1 MPTYGKVKV
10 QTLTYDSSGSAVDL
24 AVGDI
29 APKASPTFT
38 GTITGATAVLTG
50 DLTVDTN
57 TLKVDSTNNRVGI
70 GTTSP
75 EGLLHLE
82 VSSSGASYTADS
94 ADTFI
99 LERNGGC
106 VIDFRTPSANDAG
119 LIFSD
124 NDARAQGT
132 VLYNHSDNHVQVGT
146 AGSERFR
153 VASAGQLGIGG
164 ANYGTSGQVLTSG
177 GASAAPSWADAGGGA
192 FAEYDAIWLGGD
204 DTYLSADR
212 WGNNHLGS
220 GGSRGT
226 LTRVTNLTPVGN
238 GLTISTSG
246 TSGYITF
253 PSTGLWKIDWHTQ
266 VKRDTAGNF
275 EIEMRV
281 FSSTDSGSN
290 FAQITP
296 KSVFPMDVPS
306 GQQTLANHVFFYNVT
321 NASTQRIF
329 LAMYNP
335 VGYDFHT
342 SKNTMIE
349 FSKIA

>member
-57 TLKVDSTNNRVGI
+57 TLHVDSTNNRVGI
-70 GTTSP
+70 GDSSP
-75 EGLLHLE
+75 GNLLTVGGRTETQSITGHEGTNTDL
-82 VSSSGASYTADS
+82 
-94 ADTFI
+94 
-99 LERNGGC
+99 
-106 VIDFRTPSANDAG
+106 
-119 LIFSD
+119 
-124 NDARAQGT
+124 Q
-132 VLYNHSDNHVQVGT
+132 
-146 AGSERFR
+146 
-153 VASAGQLGIGG
+153 VASGHASSIISFSIGQFGVSASEKFRIAAAGQLGVGG

-177 GASAAPSWADAGGGA
+177 GASAAPSWADAGGGIA
-192 FAEYDAIWLGGD
+192 TEYDAIWLGGD
-204 DTYLSADR
+204 DTYLTADR

-246 TSGYITF
+246 TSGYLTF